1 MAQVAGY
8 LTRLFPEDSRA
19 LGGLRGSLELFYI
32 APVLALLLTFLI
44 HLMQIDGLPE
54 GMPGAEDNKPKYVKP
69 TSSMA
74 PKYLDMLEQN
84 SHIVYPSLAILTL
97 LLVVVGIFQ
106 AWKSQDMDG
115 LTKNEFKRAIINELR
130 RNLAGL
136 PGEVIA
142 RAVGLD
148 RLKTVRLLEQMQ
160 QEGMVNSYMSSN
172 QMMMW
177 RVRGAGNDKKDKR
190 Y

>member
-1 MAQVAGY
+1 V
-8 LTRLFPEDSRA
+8 LT
-19 LGGLRGSLELFYI
+19 
-32 APVLALLLTFLI
+32 LLLTLLI
-44 HLMQIDGLPE
+44 HLSQIDG
-54 GMPGAEDNKPKYVKP
+54 MPGGDNSPKYVKP

-74 PKYLDMLEQN
+74 PKYLEMLEQN
-84 SHIVYPSLAILTL
+84 SHIIYPSLGILTL

-115 LTKNEFKRAIINELR
+115 LTKNEFKRAIVNELR

-160 QEGMVNSYMSSN
+160 QEGMVASYMSSN
-172 QMMMW
+172 QMMLW
-177 RVRGAGNDKKDKR
+177 RVRGAGNEKKDQR
-190 Y
+190 YY

>member
-1 MAQVAGY
+1 MAGY
-8 LTRLFPEDSRA
+8 LTRVFPGDSRSQ
-19 LGGLRGSLELFYI
+19 GELRAGPKPFYI
-32 APVLALLLTFLI
+32 APVLTLLLTLLI
-44 HLMQIDGLPE
+44 HLMQIDG
-54 GMPGAEDNKPKYVKP
+54 MPGGEDNTPKYVKP

-74 PKYLDMLEQN
+74 PKYLEMLEQN
-84 SHIVYPSLAILTL
+84 SHIIYPSLGILTL

-115 LTKNEFKRAIINELR
+115 LTKNEFKRAIVNELR

-160 QEGMVNSYMSSN
+160 QEGMVASYMSSN
-172 QMMMW
+172 QMMLW
-177 RVRGAGNDKKDKR
+177 RVRGAGKEKKDQR
-190 Y
+190 YY

>member
-1 MAQVAGY
+1 
-8 LTRLFPEDSRA
+8 
-19 LGGLRGSLELFYI
+19 
-32 APVLALLLTFLI
+32 VLPLLLNLLLRLV
-44 HLMQIDGLPE
+44 LMIDGLPE
-54 GMPGAEDNKPKYVKP
+54 GMPGQDDTPKYVKP
-69 TSSMA
+69 ASSMA
-74 PKYLDMLEQN
+74 PKYFDMLEQN
-84 SHIVYPSLAILTL
+84 SHIVYPALAIFTL
-97 LLVVVGIFQ
+97 LLVVAGIFQ
-106 AWKSQDMDG
+106 AWRSQDMDG

-160 QEGMVNSYMSSN
+160 QDGMVNSYMSST
-172 QMMMW
+172 QMMLW
-177 RVRGAGNDKKDKR
+177 RIRGAGPEKKDKR

>member
-1 MAQVAGY
+1 M
-8 LTRLFPEDSRA
+8 LT
-19 LGGLRGSLELFYI
+19 
-32 APVLALLLTFLI
+32 LLLSLLLRLI
-44 HLMQIDGLPE
+44 QIDGLPE
-54 GMPGAEDNKPKYVKP
+54 GMPGQDNTPHYVKP
-69 TSSMA
+69 ASSMA
-74 PKYLDMLEQN
+74 PKYFDMLEQN
-84 SHIVYPSLAILTL
+84 SHIVYPGLAVLTL
-97 LLVVVGIFQ
+97 LLVLVGIFQ

-115 LTKNEFKRAIINELR
+115 LTKNEFKRAIVNELR
-130 RNLAGL
+130 RNLSGL
-136 PGEVIA
+136 PGDMIA

-177 RVRGAGNDKKDKR
+177 RIRGAGPEKKDKR

>member
-1 MAQVAGY
+1 M
-8 LTRLFPEDSRA
+8 TPSS
-19 LGGLRGSLELFYI
+19 LGGLRGSRELFYI
-32 APVLALLLTFLI
+32 APVLPLLLTLLI

-54 GMPGAEDNKPKYVKP
+54 GMPGQDNSPKYVKP
-69 TSSMA
+69 PSSMA
-74 PKYLDMLEQN
+74 PKYFDMLEQN

-177 RVRGAGNDKKDKR
+177 RVRGAGGDKKDQR
-190 Y
+190 YY